1 MVLRG
6 GLRCFFRRPMRPAR
20 GRKVMDSDA
29 APECDVSLSTD
40 FKSHDVESAE
50 GRRREL
56 RRAQIAV
63 LLLSRFLLQL
73 SGSRSSPS
81 CCIRNLP
88 DEQRGLWTDNI
99 FRETARCAEGAATVV
114 LPPSSLSSLSSSSS
128 SPSFSLSSLLSS
140 PSLSS
145 SFLVFID
152 VVVVVHVSGM
162 FCRSLRAQGR

>member
-1 MVLRG
+1 MRQRESRQRERQSERRMKQFQRRSTCTLNCERVPVGHRGEEDDFVLCLGSPFGSLGPASGSLYVCGWMVGDFLVVLRG

-73 SGSRSSPS
+73 SRSRSSPS

-88 DEQRGLWTDNI
+88 DEQ
-99 FRETARCAEGAATVV
+99 
-114 LPPSSLSSLSSSSS
+114 
-128 SPSFSLSSLLSS
+128 
-140 PSLSS
+140 
-145 SFLVFID
+145 
-152 VVVVVHVSGM
+152 
-162 FCRSLRAQGR
+162 